1 MISLKLGETLIER
14 NGNRVYFIAEI
25 GQNHQGSL
33 KIAKEMI
40 LEAKVSNSIEIMVYN
55 YKIKFVCFAEN
66 WL

>member
-40 LEAKVSNSIEIMVYN
+40 LEAKVCHD
-55 YKIKFVCFAEN
+55 F
-66 WL
+66 